1 MLKEECKRFIKTN
14 QNKSRFVNNNK
25 MELSLAMRNARNRH
39 GPSMGIDLP
48 LGCDIYPRHRN
59 TPCFFVDAPNE
70 ASAKESGKYRH
81 MRVAAMGNFIDYTN
95 RTYYATFQ
103 DWLASIPNIQ
113 ESDIRFGFQRWD
125 GRENFVSLAYA
136 MSRIQPEQRVEIPTV
151 RDLPPLPADDDELQE
166 LVALANKL
174 AIKMHSDGL
183 TFGNDVMVRSWKPA
197 ISYMEE

>member
-1 MLKEECKRFIKTN
+1 
-14 QNKSRFVNNNK
+14 
-25 MELSLAMRNARNRH
+25 
-39 GPSMGIDLP
+39 
-48 LGCDIYPRHRN
+48 
-59 TPCFFVDAPNE
+59 
-70 ASAKESGKYRH
+70 
-81 MRVAAMGNFIDYTN
+81 
-95 RTYYATFQ
+95 
-103 DWLASIPNIQ
+103 
-113 ESDIRFGFQRWD
+113 
-125 GRENFVSLAYA
+125 